1 MRTLSSNEFD
11 DLIVEGSRSFHR
23 SALMARSASE
33 YPTELELAIL
43 KVLWRRSPQTVEEVR
58 EILAAE
64 GRELTHSSVIT
75 IMNIMVRKEYLERTK
90 NGRAFEFRP
99 LVPEEEVGRGMLT
112 DLVERVFDG
121 SASTLMLRLLETSDI
136 DADELAEIRKLIQKA
151 QKNKP

>member
-1 MRTLSSNEFD
+1 
-11 DLIVEGSRSFHR
+11 
-23 SALMARSASE
+23 MARSASDH
-33 YPTELELAIL
+33 PTELELAIL
-43 KVLWRRSPQTVEEVR
+43 KVLWKQSPQTVEEVR
-58 EILAAE
+58 EVLAAE

-75 IMNIMVRKEYLERTK
+75 IMNIMVRKESLERTK
-90 NGRAFEFRP
+90 NGRAFEFSP
-99 LVPEEEVGRGMLT
+99 LVREEEVGRGMLS